1 MRIILFDFGFV
12 FINFVW
18 VIAFVIFLMVVG
30 VVLKDEFGGEKNI
43 DSILI
48 FWNMW
53 DYMIIIEFNLN

>member
-12 FINFVW
+12 FTNFVC

-30 VVLKDEFGGEKNI
+30 VVLKDEFRGEKNV

-53 DYMIIIEFNLN
+53 DYMIIIEFNVN